1 MDKTVV
7 KLQIENI
14 EINQIKIAPQ
24 PKTFNPENYEFQLNV
39 EHLFNVEEETI
50 MVVTSAIVSSDK
62 KEELAEIIIN
72 VFYRVENLKNF
83 ENKKEKKMEFPE
95 DFATAINAVSISTL
109 RGIMF
114 SQFRGTYLHN
124 AFLPVISPKSL
135 QVAK

>member
-7 KLQIENI
+7 KFQIENI
-14 EINQIKIAPQ
+14 EINQITVSPQ
-24 PKTFNPENYEFQLNV
+24 PQTFSPENYEFKLNV
-39 EHLFNVEEETI
+39 EHLFNVEEETV
-50 MVVTSAIVSSDK
+50 MVIASANIFSNK
-62 KEELAEIIIN
+62 KKHLAEVMIN

-95 DFATAINAVSISTL
+95 DFTTAINAVSISTL

-124 AFLPVISPKSL
+124 AFLPVVSPKSL
-135 QVAK
+135 QIAK